1 MLPHR
6 PQPRS
11 SLCTWGRCRQ
21 KEALPFTKA
30 QAPPG
35 ANHSLGRRQKLWFP
49 WQRGQRPLSTAI
61 SWSRDVDCT
70 PPHPDGALLSF
81 SHQEGTDPILLV
93 QSPTPNHASAGRGR
107 DVDGLLR
114 GALGRQLRPAQSV
127 GVRCHQVCASQLG
140 RGSYVHRCSSPPCSS
155 KRQCQLQKQESL
167 ELEGRHPAPAQL
179 WHQFTT
185 GSEQVSSAFSWGL
198 ISPIYKV

>member
-1 MLPHR
+1 MNEQGDPSLLELRGWSTETYMLPHR

-49 WQRGQRPLSTAI
+49 WQRRQRPLSTAI

-107 DVDGLLR
+107 DVDGLLL
-114 GALGRQLRPAQSV
+114 GALGQQLRPAQSV
-127 GVRCHQVCASQLG
+127 GIRCHQVCASQLG
-140 RGSYVHRCSSPPCSS
+140 RGPVYIDVRLSHVPLR
-155 KRQCQLQKQESL
+155 
-167 ELEGRHPAPAQL
+167 
-179 WHQFTT
+179 
-185 GSEQVSSAFSWGL
+185 GSASCRSRRA
-198 ISPIYKV
+198 

>member
-1 MLPHR
+1 MCFHTDP
-6 PQPRS
+6 
-11 SLCTWGRCRQ
+11 SLALVSAPGEDVGR

-49 WQRGQRPLSTAI
+49 WQRRQRPLSTAI
-61 SWSRDVDCT
+61 SWSRDMDCT

-81 SHQEGTDPILLV
+81 SHQEGTG
-93 QSPTPNHASAGRGR
+93 PNPSGSVPNPQPRLCRSGKGCGWASAW
-107 DVDGLLR
+107 GL
-114 GALGRQLRPAQSV
+114 GKIAETRPVCGGPLSPGVCLSV
-127 GVRCHQVCASQLG
+127 GTGAC
-140 RGSYVHRCSSPPCSS
+140 VHRCSSPRCSS

-167 ELEGRHPAPAQL
+167 EPEGRHPAPAQL

-185 GSEQVSSAFSWGL
+185 GSEQVSSALSWGL
-198 ISPIYKV
+198 LFPRL